1 MLEGH
6 VLRIVA
12 GSIVGVIGVGYI
24 ALEYVPSIEPPPNM
38 READQ
43 AWGSEQV

>member
-6 VLRIVA
+6 VLRIIA
-12 GSIVGVIGVGYI
+12 GSIVGIIGLGYI
-24 ALEYVPSIEPPPNM
+24 ALEFVPSIEPPPNM
-38 READQ
+38 READP